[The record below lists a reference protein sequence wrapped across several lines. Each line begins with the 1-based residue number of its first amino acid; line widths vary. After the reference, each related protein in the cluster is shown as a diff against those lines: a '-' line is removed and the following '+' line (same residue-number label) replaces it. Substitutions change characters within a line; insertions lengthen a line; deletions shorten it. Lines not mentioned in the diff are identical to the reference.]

1 MSSNEWVNTDQRNIR
16 FVNKCSQDIYVG
28 SKMPS
33 DENVDDSICTINN
46 YDNLNNL
53 PYSTISEGDQN
64 NPQPCKDFSQII
76 AKIDGT
82 ESAGADGGVQDYPL
96 RLFNK
101 DGGNKCNTRDDWCRA
116 AFQVFP
122 MVLNEEMSRDEI
134 LNTFLDASLHQGIS
148 EFTFGADPNGE
159 NKANDDNYDISAIIR
174 GADAACSAHSNRYE
188 NDFGM
193 ANTEELCKTR
203 PTSEEGTAWAFNE
216 EVVYHTLDLSQQLP
230 LGESSKEKGCNA
242 NKKTQCFG
250 ADTTSYYGC
259 GMPQTYTY
267 NGRTYIPKLKENL
280 QDTNP
285 GWHLDIR
292 ENDTDTPLTD
302 KDLEKTIF
310 DDIRRNI
317 WLCSYTQVKQG
328 SDNAET
334 TLQAIEKFIPWRVRA
349 FDSDGNL
356 LERNE
361 SCDKPELLCNNP
373 DRGDPG
379 SMIRTC
385 NFGYMYQYDDHFA
398 GTTCRPPL
406 GEDGHSTYEIT
417 YCPNGDIPD
426 PDPPDPDPPDPD
438 PPDPPDPDP
447 PDPDPPDP
455 DPDPVGS
462 ATCSTLLSCIS
473 GMILDPLKGTEL
485 CSGDVCDMAI
495 DSDTCCK
502 AIENSASNVPSNSQT
517 EEEESSTSNRASLS
531 NDNTRFVSQIDDRP
545 MYDGSSLDKKTS
557 HTNIM
562 QSSNYNPVGIDEGSG
577 YSFLSNISSTV
588 SGLGTKSNSIGLQPN
603 NFYW

>member
-1 MSSNEWVNTDQRNIR
+1 MSSNEWRNTKYRNIR
-16 FVNKCSQDIYVG
+16 FVNNCSQDIYVG
-28 SKMPS
+28 SKMPAG
-33 DENVDDSICTINN
+33 ENIDKSVCTINN
-46 YDNLNNL
+46 YDDINNL
-53 PYSTISEGDQN
+53 PYSAISEGDKN
-64 NPQPCKDFSQII
+64 NPSSCKDFNQII

-82 ESAGADGGVQDYPL
+82 ATAGADGGVQDYSL
-96 RLFNK
+96 QLFKSSDVN
-101 DGGNKCNTRDDWCRA
+101 GCNTRDDWCRNS
-116 AFQVFP
+116 FQVFP
-122 MVLNEEMSRDEI
+122 MVLNDGMSRDDI

-148 EFTFGADPNGE
+148 EFTFGADPNAQ

-174 GADAACSAHSNRYE
+174 GADAACSSHSNQYE

-230 LGESSKEKGCNA
+230 LGESSKGQGCNA
-242 NKKTQCFG
+242 NQKNQCNG

-292 ENDTDTPLTD
+292 ENGTDTPLTD

-310 DDIRRNI
+310 NDIRRNI

-334 TLQAIEKFIPWRVRA
+334 TLQAIENFIPWRVRA
-349 FDSDGNL
+349 LDSDGNL
-356 LERNE
+356 LERSE

-417 YCPNGDIPD
+417 YCPNGDIPN
-426 PDPPDPDPPDPD
+426 PGPE
-438 PPDPPDPDP
+438 
-447 PDPDPPDP
+447 
-455 DPDPVGS
+455 VG
-462 ATCSTLLSCIS
+462 ATCSTLSSCIS
-473 GMILDPLKGTEL
+473 GMEIDPLKADML
-485 CSGDVCDMAI
+485 CVGSRCDMAI

-502 AIENSASNVPSNSQT
+502 AIENVPSNSQT
-517 EEEESSTSNRASLS
+517 EEESGTSDTGDTSNRASLS

-545 MYDGSSLDKKTS
+545 MYDSSSSEKNTS
-557 HTNIM
+557 HTHIM

-577 YSFLSNISSTV
+577 YSLLSNISSSV
-588 SGLGTKSNSIGLQPN
+588 IGLGSKSKGIGLQPN